1 MFLYLL
7 PFISAIVV
15 TVDKLQR
22 AKPSLCVEH
31 AAEHVFFQRAPK
43 QPFFLLSLHAV
54 KIGRSCV
61 FALLCVWKQT
71 I

>member
-31 AAEHVFFQRAPK
+31 AAEHVFFKRHLNNHFSYSRCTQ
-43 QPFFLLSLHAV
+43 
-54 KIGRSCV
+54 
-61 FALLCVWKQT
+61 
-71 I
+71 